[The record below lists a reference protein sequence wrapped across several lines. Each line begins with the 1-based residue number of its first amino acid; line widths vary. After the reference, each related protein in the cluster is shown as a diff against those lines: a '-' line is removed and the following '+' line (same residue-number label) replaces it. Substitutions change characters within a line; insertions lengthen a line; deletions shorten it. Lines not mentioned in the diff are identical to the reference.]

1 MLIQVT
7 YETDHILLPGDSTMS
22 NTLNFC
28 FYVFYCNLKQK
39 DQIRRI
45 INGKKKRI
53 CEINIII
60 ILICQKLRSVGPVQQ
75 KNKLLSP

>member
-1 MLIQVT
+1 MFIQVT

-45 INGKKKRI
+45 INGKKK
-53 CEINIII
+53 
-60 ILICQKLRSVGPVQQ
+60 
-75 KNKLLSP
+75 KNM